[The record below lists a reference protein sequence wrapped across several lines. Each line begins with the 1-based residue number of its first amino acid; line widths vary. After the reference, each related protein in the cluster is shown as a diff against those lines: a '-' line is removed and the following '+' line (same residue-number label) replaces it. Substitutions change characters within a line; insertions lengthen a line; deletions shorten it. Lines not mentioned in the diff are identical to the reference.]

1 MSDAPDPWSPV
12 HHEEADDPT
21 ETTPAS
27 GKPRDSKLAAEPPPL
42 PVPIPMAMAL
52 MIPPELIAALSSLAG
67 TMERIATEVSA
78 QGMAIQELA
87 AAIAARDA
95 SQDKVS

>member
-1 MSDAPDPWSPV
+1 
-12 HHEEADDPT
+12 
-21 ETTPAS
+21 
-27 GKPRDSKLAAEPPPL
+27 
-42 PVPIPMAMAL
+42 MAL